1 VPRSKVNIGLQL
13 AAGLENKSDSLS
25 DFWKMH

>member
-1 VPRSKVNIGLQL
+1 VPHSKVDIGLQF
-13 AAGLENKSDSLS
+13 AAGLENKSDGLS